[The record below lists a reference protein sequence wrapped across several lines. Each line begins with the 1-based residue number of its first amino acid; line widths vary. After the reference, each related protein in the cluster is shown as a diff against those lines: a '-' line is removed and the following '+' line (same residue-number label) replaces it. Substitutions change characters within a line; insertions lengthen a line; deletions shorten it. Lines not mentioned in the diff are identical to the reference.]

1 MLLCL
6 RVRKAPDGV
15 IHEDDWGRTVDCG
28 ELNEWKGANSEKEGF
43 TLPALI
49 LILLKVIVK
58 S

>member
-15 IHEDDWGRTVDCG
+15 IHEDDWGRAVDCG
-28 ELNEWKGANSEKEGF
+28 EPNEWKGTDKEGP
-43 TLPALI
+43 TLPALV

>member
-6 RVRKAPDGV
+6 RVRKAPNSV

-28 ELNEWKGANSEKEGF
+28 EPNEWKGTDSEKEGF

-49 LILLKVIVK
+49 LRRLKVIVK